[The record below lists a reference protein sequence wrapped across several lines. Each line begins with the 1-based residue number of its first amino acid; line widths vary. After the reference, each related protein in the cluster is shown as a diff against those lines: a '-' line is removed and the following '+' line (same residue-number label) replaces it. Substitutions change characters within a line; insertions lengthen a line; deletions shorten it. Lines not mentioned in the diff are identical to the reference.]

1 MIKANTKYSKSLL
14 RDFEIFHFFRKSIL
28 KSILTI
34 VLVIYLLVVLYF
46 ISCIIL
52 SGLYFQLVYIKSN
65 GFETMSLFNI
75 MGFVVFEMILPTIY
89 YFGIYKPLVKRLK
102 RNYRIEKDMELE
114 YEFGKN
120 EMKVSLSTPFEND
133 SFIYTY
139 NSIDKIYETSKYFYI
154 YFSKY
159 DLFILAKENL
169 ANADISNLENIFKE
183 NISENK
189 FVRR

>member
-34 VLVIYLLVVLYF
+34 VLIIYLLVVLYF
-46 ISCIIL
+46 IDGLIYIGLHFCIVGIL
-52 SGLYFQLVYIKSN
+52 ASGLS
-65 GFETMSLFNI
+65 MMDLFNI
-75 MGFVVFEMILPTIY
+75 IAFIILLMILPTIY
-89 YFGIYKPLVKRLK
+89 FFSCKSAIKRLR